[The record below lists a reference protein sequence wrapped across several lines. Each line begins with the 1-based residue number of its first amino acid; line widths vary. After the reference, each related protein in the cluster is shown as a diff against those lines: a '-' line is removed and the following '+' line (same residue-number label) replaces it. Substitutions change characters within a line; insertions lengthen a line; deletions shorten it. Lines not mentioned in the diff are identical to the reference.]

1 MNLKQIGLEIV
12 LLGFAAFTGYCLYE
26 YGTVGLFKMAFA
38 NAVSTLLFTDLTI
51 SLVIV
56 LVWLGADA
64 EEHHISMLPYIALT
78 LMFGSV
84 GPLLYLIRRAGHEER
99 EHRIDTRVVNG

>member
-26 YGTVGLFKMAFA
+26 FGPAGVFRLAFE
-38 NAVSTLLFTDLTI
+38 NPVSTLLFTDLTI

-56 LVWLGADA
+56 LTLLGRDA
-64 EEHHISMLPYIALT
+64 VEHHISMLPYIALT

-84 GPLLYLIRRAGHEER
+84 GPLLYLIRRAGHEDR
-99 EHRIDTRVVNG
+99 EHQLDTRVVNG

>member
-12 LLGFAAFTGYCLYE
+12 LLGFAGFTGYCLYE
-26 YGTVGLFKMAFA
+26 YGPGGLFRLAFE
-38 NAVSTLLFTDLTI
+38 NPVSTLLMTDLTI

-78 LMFGSV
+78 LLFGSV
-84 GPLLYLIRRAGHEER
+84 GPLLYLIRRAGNEER
-99 EHRIDTRVVNG
+99 KHQLDGRTVNG